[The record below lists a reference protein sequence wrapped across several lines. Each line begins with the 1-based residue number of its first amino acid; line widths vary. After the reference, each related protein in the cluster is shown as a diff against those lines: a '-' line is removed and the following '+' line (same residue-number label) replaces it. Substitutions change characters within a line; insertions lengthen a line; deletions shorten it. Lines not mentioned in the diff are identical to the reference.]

1 MSSIKG
7 ISQLDSVTY
16 MRDSK
21 LNFEAVMNLPIPMPT
36 KLPIREKLAYG
47 LGDFASNLIFATLSA
62 FLMFY
67 YTDIFGLSA
76 AAVGTLLF
84 VARATDA
91 VWDLYLGTLVD
102 RTRTRWGQCR
112 PYLVF
117 GAPILALA
125 TIATFTVPSGSDA
138 YKLGYAYVTYTL
150 LMISYSLVNIPYSAM
165 PALMTDDP
173 RDRTTLAAFR
183 MFLAI
188 FATMLVG
195 ALTLKLVGVF
205 GGGNKQLGY
214 QTTMTVTALA
224 GMVLFWVCAYF
235 THERVPPVHQPKEVR
250 KDLSVLIAGR
260 AWWMMAL
267 MGLCVYTALSITAGS
282 VLYYFKY
289 VVGVEARASLYFAM
303 LGLAIMVGILI
314 SVQLTKCFCKR
325 KVMMMAASV
334 SGFFYAV
341 FYFVD
346 PQSIVQVFAVG
357 FLIQLFNGI
366 TTPILWSM
374 VADTADDAELRSGR
388 RMVGLTTSSI
398 AFSQKF
404 GLGVGGAI
412 AGMLLATIGYQ
423 ANVAQTPAV
432 IHGLTVIMSWIPAF
446 SKVLVVVILYF
457 YPLGQRQLD
466 ATQVALQRARSAS
479 PTSLT

>member
-1 MSSIKG
+1 MNL
-7 ISQLDSVTY
+7 ISQ
-16 MRDSK
+16 
-21 LNFEAVMNLPIPMPT
+21 PIT
-36 KLPIREKLAYG
+36 KLPVREKLAYG
-47 LGDFASNLIFATLSA
+47 LGDFASNLIFGTLSA

-91 VWDLYLGTLVD
+91 VWDIYLGTLVD

-117 GAPILALA
+117 GAPVLALC
-125 TIATFTVPSGSDA
+125 TIATFTVPTGSDG
-138 YKLGYAYVTYTL
+138 YKLAYAYATYTL
-150 LMISYSLVNIPYSAM
+150 LMVSYSLVNIPYSAM
-165 PALMTDDP
+165 PALMTDDA

-195 ALTLKLVGVF
+195 ALMLRLVGVF

-214 QTTMTVTALA
+214 QTTMTFTALT
-224 GMVLFWVCAYF
+224 GMVLFWVCAAF
-235 THERVPPVHQPKEVR
+235 TRERVPPVHQPKEVR

-289 VVGVEARASLYFAM
+289 VVGIESLASMYLAM
-303 LGLAIMVGILI
+303 LGLAIMIGIVI
-314 SVQLTKCFCKR
+314 SVQITRRFCKR
-325 KVMMMAASV
+325 KVMMVAASV
-334 SGFFYAV
+334 AGVFYAV

-346 PQSIVQVFAVG
+346 PQSMAQVFGVG

-412 AGMLLATIGYQ
+412 AGTLLATIGYQ

-446 SKVLVVVILYF
+446 SKLLVVLILYF

-466 ATQVALQRARSAS
+466 QTQARLRQARLATA
-479 PTSLT
+479 T

>member
-1 MSSIKG
+1 M
-7 ISQLDSVTY
+7 THT
-16 MRDSK
+16 
-21 LNFEAVMNLPIPMPT
+21 P

-117 GAPILALA
+117 GAPILALC
-125 TIATFTVPSGSDA
+125 TIATYTVPEGSDA

-150 LMISYSLVNIPYSAM
+150 LMVSYSLVNIPYSAM
-165 PALMTDDP
+165 PALMTDDA

-188 FATMLVG
+188 FASMLVG
-195 ALTLKLVGVF
+195 ALTLKLVSVF
-205 GGGNKQLGY
+205 GGSNKPMGY
-214 QTTMTVTALA
+214 QTTMTVTALLS
-224 GMVLFWVCAYF
+224 MVLFWVCAAF
-235 THERVPPVHQPKEVR
+235 TRERVPPVHQPKEVR
-250 KDLSVLIAGR
+250 KDLKVLVAGR

-282 VLYYFKY
+282 VIYYFKY
-289 VVGVEARASLYFAM
+289 VVGVETRASLYFV
-303 LGLAIMVGILI
+303 LAGGALMVGILI
-314 SVQLTKCFCKR
+314 SVQLTKRFCKR
-325 KVMMMAASV
+325 KVMMVAASV

-346 PQSIVQVFAVG
+346 PQSMAQVFGVG
-357 FLIQLFNGI
+357 FLIQMFNGI

-412 AGMLLATIGYQ
+412 AGLLLASIGYQ
-423 ANVAQTPAV
+423 ANVAQTPEV
-432 IHGLTVIMSWIPAF
+432 VHGLTVIMSWIPAF
-446 SKVLVVVILYF
+446 SKVLVVLILFF

-466 ATQVALQRARSAS
+466 SIQTGLRQSRAGYA
-479 PTSLT
+479 

>member
-1 MSSIKG
+1 
-7 ISQLDSVTY
+7 

-21 LNFEAVMNLPIPMPT
+21 LKIHKTMNLISQPIT
-36 KLPIREKLAYG
+36 KLPVREKLAYG
-47 LGDFASNLIFATLSA
+47 LGDFASNLIFGTLSA

-91 VWDLYLGTLVD
+91 VWDIYLGTLVD

-117 GAPILALA
+117 GAPVLALC
-125 TIATFTVPSGSDA
+125 TIATFTVPTGSDG
-138 YKLGYAYVTYTL
+138 YKLAYAYATYTL
-150 LMISYSLVNIPYSAM
+150 LMVSYSLVNIPYSAM
-165 PALMTDDP
+165 PALMTDDA

-195 ALTLKLVGVF
+195 ALTLRLVGVF

-214 QTTMTVTALA
+214 QTTMTFTALT
-224 GMVLFWVCAYF
+224 GMVLFWVCAAF
-235 THERVPPVHQPKEVR
+235 TRERVPPVHQPKEVR

-267 MGLCVYTALSITAGS
+267 MGLCVYSALSITAGS

-289 VVGVEARASLYFAM
+289 VVGIESLASMYLAM
-303 LGLAIMVGILI
+303 LGLAIMIGIVI
-314 SVQLTKCFCKR
+314 SVQITRRFCKR
-325 KVMMMAASV
+325 KVMMVAASV
-334 SGFFYAV
+334 AGVFYAA

-346 PQSIVQVFAVG
+346 PQSMAQVFGVG

-412 AGMLLATIGYQ
+412 AGTLLATIGYQ

-446 SKVLVVVILYF
+446 SKLLVVLILYF

-466 ATQVALQRARSAS
+466 QTQARLRQARLATA
-479 PTSLT
+479 T

>member
-1 MSSIKG
+1 M
-7 ISQLDSVTY
+7 THT
-16 MRDSK
+16 
-21 LNFEAVMNLPIPMPT
+21 P

-117 GAPILALA
+117 GAPILALC
-125 TIATFTVPSGSDA
+125 TIATFTVPAGSDA
-138 YKLGYAYVTYTL
+138 YKLGYAYLTYTL

-188 FATMLVG
+188 FATLLVG
-195 ALTLKLVGVF
+195 AFTLRLVGFF
-205 GGGNKQLGY
+205 GAGNKPLGY
-214 QTTMTVTALA
+214 QTTMTVIALL
-224 GMVLFWVCAYF
+224 GMVLFWVCAAF
-235 THERVPPVHQPKEVR
+235 TRERVPPVHQPKEVR
-250 KDLSVLIAGR
+250 KDLKVLVAGR

-267 MGLCVYTALSITAGS
+267 MGLCLYTALSITAGS

-289 VVGVEARASLYFAM
+289 VVGIESRASTYFAL

-314 SVQLTKCFCKR
+314 SVQLTKRFCKR
-325 KVMMMAASV
+325 KVMMVAASV
-334 SGFFYAV
+334 SGFFYAA

-346 PQSIVQVFAVG
+346 PQSMVQVFGVG
-357 FLIQLFNGI
+357 FLIQMFNGI

-412 AGMLLATIGYQ
+412 AGLLLASIGYQ
-423 ANVAQTPAV
+423 ANVAQTPEV
-432 IHGLTVIMSWIPAF
+432 VHGLTVIMSWIPAF
-446 SKVLVVVILYF
+446 SKVLVVLILFF

-466 ATQVALQRARSAS
+466 SIQTGLRQSRAGYA
-479 PTSLT
+479 